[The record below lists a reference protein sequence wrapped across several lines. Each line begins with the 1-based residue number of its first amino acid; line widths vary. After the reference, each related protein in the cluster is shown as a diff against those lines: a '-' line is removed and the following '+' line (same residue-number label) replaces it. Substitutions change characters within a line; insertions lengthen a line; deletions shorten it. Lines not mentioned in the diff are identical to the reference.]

1 MRDFDLEQQLID
13 ARRRRYGEQAQTQAP
28 QGRMVG
34 GRFVAPHALEYLAA
48 GLRGFGGI
56 RGQQMAEDELKQL
69 QTTRQQAV
77 ADALRG
83 FNENM
88 QGTPEQVIPNL
99 TPMDDEGNPM
109 PQAIKPAQPQNIPAA
124 FRALSTSPDAA
135 MRQFAQQGAMQF
147 AQKAAEKRQA
157 EQDRQRYLS
166 ILESTKDPQKAIL
179 AGVPRQFV
187 VEYFEAPNIGRAEVG
202 RTVEVTGAGGEKL
215 IQQLDKFGQ
224 PVGTPMPAYTAPM
237 KINTGSAIELVTP
250 KPGQKFPVI
259 KAPSGKIAP
268 DSGGSG
274 RVTAP
279 VTTDDR
285 TQLSNRLGIPIAER
299 DPFANMKGPQA
310 DIFKRNLYQQAD
322 KKLNEMDE
330 ASSTARN
337 MARDMQRF
345 LQLQQQVNMQGPVAG
360 RVPAFSSEAQEM
372 DAITDKITPQMRQPG
387 SGATSDFDAKM
398 FRNSTVVRTKNE
410 QANEAIGQAVIL
422 QSQNISDRAQFMR
435 DYLTVN
441 GHLDGADRQWSRYLN
456 SNPIFDTK
464 SPDVPRLN
472 PKRIPYQQFFGNA
485 NSRPD
490 QATPPNE
497 LFNAADAI
505 LNKGKK

>member
-13 ARRRRYGEQAQTQAP
+13 ARRRRYGEQAQAQAP

-56 RGQQMAEDELKQL
+56 RGQQMAEDELRQL

-83 FNENM
+83 YTENM

-99 TPMDDEGNPM
+99 TPVDDEGNPM

-147 AQKAAEKRQA
+147 AQKAAEQRRA

-187 VEYFEAPNIGRAEVG
+187 VEYFEAPKIGRAEVA
-202 RTVEVTGAGGEKL
+202 RTVEITGANGEKL
-215 IQQLDKFGQ
+215 IQQLDKAGQ
-224 PVGTPMPAYTAPM
+224 PVGAPMPAYNAPM
-237 KINTGSAIELVTP
+237 QINTGGAIELVAP
-250 KPGQKFPVI
+250 KAGQRFAVGMS
-259 KAPSGKIAP
+259 PS
-268 DSGGSG
+268 
-274 RVTAP
+274 
-279 VTTDDR
+279 
-285 TQLSNRLGIPIAER
+285 ER
-299 DPFANMKGPQA
+299 DASARGWANVRQGQERLEIDKTKTTPTSKPLPTSALKMQQEALDAIGVVGSVNA
-310 DIFKRNLYQQAD
+310 DLSALEKQIES
-322 KKLNEMDE
+322 KKLGFGPISNVVNVG
-330 ASSTARN
+330 RN
-337 MARDMQRF
+337 I
-345 LQLQQQVNMQGPVAG
+345 AG
-360 RVPAFSSEAQEM
+360 VSSEESRNFATFKSNMERLRNESLRLNTGVQTDGDAQRAWNELFQN
-372 DAITDKITPQMRQPG
+372 ITDTKLVKQRLQEIQRINKRGAELQRLKIDQIRGNYGLEPLDVMPQLNQPP
-387 SGATSDFDAKM
+387 A
-398 FRNSTVVRTKNE
+398 
-410 QANEAIGQAVIL
+410 L
-422 QSQNISDRAQFMR
+422 QS
-435 DYLTVN
+435 
-441 GHLDGADRQWSRYLN
+441 G
-456 SNPIFDTK
+456 
-464 SPDVPRLN
+464 
-472 PKRIPYQQFFGNA
+472 A